1 MSGDDAL
8 RVPYNYLP
16 MQFADYSEI
25 AAGWDALIKTSDFTL
40 GAFMERFESEF
51 ADYIGSP
58 HCLATNNGTDA
69 LILALKAL
77 GIGPDDEVITPC
89 NSFYATTGAIVAV
102 GATPVFCDVDD
113 RFQTDIDDAVR
124 RITSRTKALLPV
136 HWAGASPD
144 MAKVIELAEAHD
156 LLVLE
161 DACMAIGGKVHGRSP
176 GTFGDMGAFSMHPL
190 KTLNVMGDGGM
201 VITEDEAAL
210 DWMLKYRNHGMVD
223 RDHID
228 FWGVNMRLQP
238 LQAVV
243 ASHML
248 TSLDERLAR
257 RREIQA
263 TYDER
268 LGAIGSS
275 IVVPPRADWNPE
287 TVSLYMV
294 QADDRDALVAHL
306 VDNGVEA
313 KVHYPVPLHL
323 QKPGRELGYGPGDMP
338 VAESQADRL
347 VTLPAHEYLSDEQ
360 VARVAEVICVFA
372 SGEPTMG
379 TAP

>member
-1 MSGDDAL
+1 M

-25 AAGWDALIKTSDFTL
+25 ARGWDEVIRASDFTL
-40 GAFMERFESEF
+40 GAFMERFERQF
-51 ADYIGSP
+51 AAYVGAR
-58 HCLATNNGTDA
+58 HCVATNNGTDA
-69 LILALKAL
+69 LILSLKAL
-77 GIGPDDEVITPC
+77 GIGPGDEVITPC

-102 GATPVFCDVDD
+102 GATPVFCDVDA
-113 RFQTDIDDAVR
+113 RYQMDAVDAER
-124 RITSRTKALLPV
+124 RITADTRALLPV

-144 MAKVIELAEAHD
+144 MQAVMGLAQRHD
-156 LLVLE
+156 LVVLE
-161 DACMAIGGKVHGRSP
+161 DACMAIGGSFAGRHP
-176 GTFGDMGAFSMHPL
+176 GTFGPIGAFSMHPL

-201 VITEDEAAL
+201 VVTDDDSLHA
-210 DWMLKYRNHGMVD
+210 WMLKYRNHGMTD

-263 TYDER
+263 TLDQE
-268 LGAIGSS
+268 LGDLEPDVRIP
-275 IVVPPRADWNPE
+275 VRDPRNPE

-294 QADDRDALVAHL
+294 LARDRDRVLAGLVEQEI
-306 VDNGVEA
+306 EA
-313 KVHYPVPLHL
+313 KVHYPIPLHL
-323 QKPGRELGYGPGDMP
+323 QRPGLAMGYARGALPQ
-338 VAESQADRL
+338 AEAQADAL
-347 VTLPAHEYLSDEQ
+347 ITLPAHEYLTDAQ
-360 VARVAEVICVFA
+360 VDFMCTSVRNLVR
-372 SGEPTMG
+372 
-379 TAP
+379 

>member
-1 MSGDDAL
+1 MNSDSV

-25 AAGWDALIKTSDFTL
+25 AKGWDALIKSADFTL
-40 GAFMERFESEF
+40 GSFMEKFEREF

-58 HCLATNNGTDA
+58 YCIATNNGTDA
-69 LILALKAL
+69 LILGLKAI
-77 GIGPDDEVITPC
+77 GIGPGDEVITPC
-89 NSFYATTGAIVAV
+89 NSFYATAGAIVAV

-113 RFQTDIDDAVR
+113 RFQTDVADAAKRV
-124 RITSRTKALLPV
+124 TPRTKALVPV

-144 MAKVIELAEAHD
+144 MEKVMNLAQAHD

-161 DACMAIGGKVHGRSP
+161 DACMAIGGKFSGQSP
-176 GTFGDMGAFSMHPL
+176 GTFGNIGAFSMHPL

-201 VITEDEAAL
+201 VVTEDEDL
-210 DWMLKYRNHGMVD
+210 FRWMLKYRNHGMVD

-257 RREIQA
+257 RRTIQQM
-263 TYDER
+263 YDQR
-268 LGAIGSS
+268 LAHLAPQ
-275 IVVPPRADWNPE
+275 VTVPPRDQRNPE
-287 TVSLYMV
+287 TVSLYMI
-294 QADDRDALVAHL
+294 QAADRDSLLGHL
-306 VDNGVEA
+306 VEAGVEP
-313 KVHYPVPLHL
+313 KIHYPIPLHL
-323 QKPGRELGYGPGDMP
+323 QKPGVEMGHAPGDLP
-338 VAESQADRL
+338 EAELQANQIL
-347 VTLPAHEYLSDEQ
+347 TLPAHEYLTDSQ
-360 VARVAEVICVFA
+360 VERVCSIVDGFSHA
-372 SGEPTMG
+372 SS
-379 TAP
+379 